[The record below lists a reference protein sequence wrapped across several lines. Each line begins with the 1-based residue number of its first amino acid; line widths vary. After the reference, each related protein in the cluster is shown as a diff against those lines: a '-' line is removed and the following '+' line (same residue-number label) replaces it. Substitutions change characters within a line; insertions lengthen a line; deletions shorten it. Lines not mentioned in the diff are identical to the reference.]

1 MTTICF
7 GGTERTTTYVIY
19 EEDGEYIAQ
28 VNNHSE
34 IMKVERFPQLPPAKM
49 WVNRM
54 LDTCCCEQNEID
66 RFNF

>member
-1 MTTICF
+1 MATVCL
-7 GGTERTTTYVIY
+7 GGTENDVSFLIY
-19 EEDGEYIAQ
+19 EDEGEYIAQ
-28 VNNHSE
+28 IINHRES
-34 IMKVERFPQLPPAKM
+34 MKIETFPKLSPAKK